1 MSNTAFTNIMFK
13 TAAVLM
19 SNMSQSYRKDV
30 VYLHRKHCV
39 LSVLSV
45 LK

>member
-19 SNMSQSYRKDV
+19 SNVSQYYAKDV
-30 VYLHRKHCV
+30 VYV
-39 LSVLSV
+39 TD
-45 LK
+45 